1 MSDAF
6 YTMLG
11 IVLPI
16 LIVQLVQLRQSSI
29 AARKA
34 DDASRAVLQANA
46 AAESS
51 RAAIKMQ
58 LDAVA
63 TVAFRTK
70 DEMADAKKAGIREGH
85 EQGLAIGIAQAS
97 NFMNIDS
104 GRVDLK
110 L

>member
-34 DDASRAVLQANA
+34 EDASKA
-46 AAESS
+46 
-51 RAAIKMQ
+51 
-58 LDAVA
+58 AVA
-63 TVAFRTK
+63 DRGEIKSRVASMDTK
-70 DEMADAKKAGIREGH
+70 VTDIHLQTQTIVAH
-85 EQGLAIGIAQAS
+85 SGLGPITEPG
-97 NFMNIDS
+97 
-104 GRVDLK
+104 K